1 MDSTQV
7 AVSGSLYK
15 SVLAMI
21 KELKKLILK
30 WASNWEACSP
40 SLIQM
45 FEGTKRRFMDQ
56 IKIHFAESQKRY
68 LQWRW
73 RTAKKMFLQFKD
85 SRALTNVDPPL
96 ALPAKK
102 RQRKCIK
109 IVELSVIPE

>member
-1 MDSTQV
+1 MDSSQV

-30 WASNWEACSP
+30 WASDQEACSP
-40 SLIQM
+40 SLVQM
-45 FEGTKRRFMDQ
+45 FEGTKRWFMDQ

-85 SRALTNVDPPL
+85 GRALTVVDPPP

-102 RQRKCIK
+102 RQRKLIK
-109 IVELSVIPE
+109 IAELSVIPE